1 MIKLIGQLVLAA
13 TISGLV
19 PADAAQLEWAAGV
32 ENGLAFGRLPIAQV
46 RQLYSGLP
54 ISETAIDYPVKADV
68 DSYGIVTTAQSALVI
83 DEASGMM
90 MYAKRPDQV
99 RSIGSVTKLMSA
111 LVFLDQNPDLSRI
124 VELDPDRDL
133 VYGGRIYLHF
143 RDGLSLNDVLGA
155 SLVGSDNSATK
166 SLARFSGLGE
176 ENFVAKMNEK
186 AAQLG
191 MENSHFTG
199 LTGLDPKNVS
209 TARDLTKLL
218 AEAETHPEMKR
229 YMTSTAISIT
239 QASGR
244 TVEIEN
250 TDGVL
255 RSYLNEGDY
264 AVEAGKTGYLPQA
277 GYVLTTIM
285 REGEHRIFVI
295 VLGAESIDARVNEVK
310 GLSAWAFK
318 TFRWPEEL

>member
-1 MIKLIGQLVLAA
+1 MIKLIAQLVLAA
-13 TISGLV
+13 SITGLV

-32 ENGLAFGRLPIAQV
+32 ENGLEFGHLPIAQV

-54 ISETAIDYPVKADV
+54 ISETAIDYPVKVDV
-68 DSYGIVTTAQSALVI
+68 DSYGVVTTAQSALVI
-83 DEASGMM
+83 DETSGMM

-111 LVFLDQNPDLSRI
+111 LVFLDQDPDLSRI

-143 RDGLSLNDVLGA
+143 RDGLALDDVLGA

-166 SLARFSGLGE
+166 SLARFSGLSE
-176 ENFVAKMNEK
+176 ADFVKKMNEK
-186 AAQLG
+186 AVEFG
-191 MENSHFTG
+191 MENSHFAD
-199 LTGLDPKNVS
+199 LTGLDARNVS

-218 AEAETHPEMKR
+218 AAAEQKQDMKK
-229 YMTSTAISIT
+229 YMMSESIVIT

-244 TVEIEN
+244 SVQIEN
-250 TDGVL
+250 TNGVL
-255 RSYLNEGDY
+255 GSYLNEGEY

-295 VLGAESIDARVNEVK
+295 VLGAESLDARVNEVK
-310 GLSAWAFK
+310 GLAAWAFK